1 MEKWVMNKETGLL
14 ESPKLQEIRRKETI
28 KNCVITIFIVL
39 FCLSVIT
46 NIMLVREN
54 KFLKDEVEVYTGMP
68 DYNSFQD

>member
-1 MEKWVMNKETGLL
+1 MNWKMNKKTGLL
-14 ESPKLQEIRRKETI
+14 ESPKLQEIRRRETI
-28 KNCVITIFIVL
+28 KNCVITIFVAL
-39 FCLSVIT
+39 FILSIIT

>member
-1 MEKWVMNKETGLL
+1 MNWKINPRTGLL
-14 ESPKLQEIRRKETI
+14 ESPTLRAKRRKETI

-54 KFLKDEVEVYTGMP
+54 KFLKQEIELYESVP
-68 DYNSFQD
+68 DYNQFQD